1 MPRDWAQ
8 ELLRSLPLPDAARAQ
23 LWESAYDDDWDT
35 FTQKLTATV
44 QPKSDRDAR
53 LLSAKLSRANEAR
66 MTLNQQA
73 MMEAPAPQ
81 RQGMLDRA
89 ADFAFKSALPEIGGM
104 MPFVGPM
111 YTLGVK
117 AGPAELASAAAENV
131 RGAIMQEP
139 TKADQLEAATA
150 QEASVMARARQNLAT
165 PEELAQ
171 LDAQIR
177 AARQQPTGR
186 AALAAGVTAPLL
198 TAGVSA
204 ESATSPFGALTAVMG
219 AAPATAVR
227 AAPAAALAAGRTAVK
242 AGTALGVQQSLQN
255 ARQAFTSGTPEEQI
269 MAAADIASTGL
280 GFAGMAAQGRYGA
293 TPVQDVPKAVA
304 QQVRAAG
311 QARQQQRQ
319 ATRNMKADIKLFGD
333 IKVIAPAGGAALSI
347 SPDDSMRV
355 RRVMSQG
362 ATALGLTPDTLPVDR
377 DGYVLLADIVRQGA
391 DETYRP
397 LGEVGDQLKA
407 QFDAAEQNL
416 QIAQRNV
423 LAGAGSPAQVVQAER
438 LVRQLANDAF
448 VTIDRTQFNTMLR
461 RKLKES
467 PGAVREAMAYL
478 DSIGDPLNPDAP
490 PSFDSM
496 TVRQA
501 LDRLRYVNALELQSG
516 DLQTQN
522 LSQKQRVNADTAA
535 LSTYKG
541 LLLEQIG
548 AKLKGAGVDASDRL
562 QDGAVATKL
571 AKRLE
576 RNDPDRLAEAQGEI
590 KTLPQRL
597 AEGASAAVPVVAGT
611 AVGAG
616 LGALTGEVVGGAAM
630 GAGLSSALYG
640 RTAGRQIG
648 RDVAQS
654 AAGRTRAD
662 VAQTMVRSILNEAP
676 VPGAPVPSL
685 VPVPPAT
692 LVTGAPPL
700 PTTPQVPS
708 RAVQIARAVQTPP
721 PMQVAAEVSGG
732 GATAAPVVRYR
743 VINGLTGQ
751 VVKTFADVGGQGQAT
766 ADAYARQQSRSP
778 QYAQEF
784 RDILEGFSGSDADL
798 QQYIA
803 QMLGRPLPP
812 TSPPT
817 TPTAPPS
824 SPPSGPVAGGGPAAP
839 MPPPVPQRAPERP
852 KPIEFSFERGPA
864 APMPPP
870 GGTSAAMS
878 AAPETGPAP
887 AAMGAAPEAVASK
900 PSLPPETSGS
910 SAAFTQPSTAA
921 TGAFTLPQD
930 LAKSSPR
937 YGAATL
943 TFASDYDRAA
953 YILANDERNRLRGQ
967 PPSKAADKFK
977 MALEAQGYAVPD
989 VVRHGRAVIQ
999 AVKDA
1004 AGGGAAPQ
1012 EAMRL
1017 TIQPVATGATPP
1029 TAAPKTI
1036 PVVSSSA
1043 PLASAPQPSPSPDTA
1058 PLGAPETAA
1067 APPGAELDMF
1077 GNPIAPPPISGA
1089 VDAQTMAPADLQ
1101 AAEQAGLIIN
1111 NFPVRDLGAKPTV
1124 LQYKR
1129 APGEDGQT
1137 GSLKGV
1143 KVYDPLLGGVLTA
1156 WRDPADGQ
1164 ALVVNGHNRLE
1175 RAKELGVQTHPVRF
1189 IQANTAKEARAI
1201 GAMMN
1206 IAEGRGTVFDAAD
1219 FFRESGITNMDE
1231 LQARGLPL
1239 AESKVSDGF
1248 YLSRLHRALYERVEQ
1263 KQLTISA
1270 GAGIGRILPDKND
1283 QLALLKLLDQKKG
1296 LATDV
1301 ILELAEQASGIKRVN
1316 ETQVDLFGSNEV
1328 SRSLMVEQAQIV
1340 AAINRRLTSDRR
1352 LFAKVGKE
1360 SAAEKLAQ
1368 AGNVIDAEANA
1379 RQAEQAALVLDVF
1392 NRLKSSQFA
1401 PLLNQAAERK
1411 YQGESLDAIVNSIF
1425 PEIVTGVSQAF
1436 KGRN

>member
-81 RQGMLDRA
+81 RQGMLDQA
-89 ADFAFKSALPEIGGM
+89 ADVAFGSLLPRFGL
-104 MPFVGPM
+104 PSPAAV
-111 YTLGVK
+111 
-117 AGPAELASAAAENV
+117 AGQVAEYIRSNIAGDASREASLEQASA
-131 RGAIMQEP
+131 R
-139 TKADQLEAATA
+139 EAR
-150 QEASVMARARQNLAT
+150 VMARARQGIAT
-165 PEELAQ
+165 PEELSQ
-171 LDAQIR
+171 LDEAMS
-177 AARQQPTGR
+177 ASRQNVGGR
-186 AALAAGVTAPLL
+186 AALAAAASAPVL
-198 TAGVSA
+198 TAGVMA
-204 ESATSPFGALTAVMG
+204 ESATSPFGVLTAGMG

-227 AAPAAALAAGRTAVK
+227 TAPAAALAAGRTAVK

-461 RKLKES
+461 QKLKES

-692 LVTGAPPL
+692 LVTGAPPV

-812 TSPPT
+812 TSPPA
-817 TPTAPPS
+817 TPAPPPS

-977 MALEAQGYAVPD
+977 AALEAQGYAVPD

-1017 TIQPVATGATPP
+1017 TIQPVAIGATPP
-1029 TAAPKTI
+1029 TAAPETA

-1043 PLASAPQPSPSPDTA
+1043 PFASAPQPSPSPDTA

-1067 APPGAELDMF
+1067 AP
-1077 GNPIAPPPISGA
+1077 
-1089 VDAQTMAPADLQ
+1089 
-1101 AAEQAGLIIN
+1101 
-1111 NFPVRDLGAKPTV
+1111 
-1124 LQYKR
+1124 
-1129 APGEDGQT
+1129 
-1137 GSLKGV
+1137 
-1143 KVYDPLLGGVLTA
+1143 
-1156 WRDPADGQ
+1156 
-1164 ALVVNGHNRLE
+1164 
-1175 RAKELGVQTHPVRF
+1175 
-1189 IQANTAKEARAI
+1189 
-1201 GAMMN
+1201 
-1206 IAEGRGTVFDAAD
+1206 
-1219 FFRESGITNMDE
+1219 
-1231 LQARGLPL
+1231 
-1239 AESKVSDGF
+1239 
-1248 YLSRLHRALYERVEQ
+1248 
-1263 KQLTISA
+1263 
-1270 GAGIGRILPDKND
+1270 LPDKPAPPVAEPAP
-1283 QLALLKLLDQKKG
+1283 QPQAPAAEAP
-1296 LATDV
+1296 ATAPVDTPAEASEQVRKEVTRIINTEGAKTGAEVQRRV
-1301 ILELAEQASGIKRVN
+1301 IATLQEELARVRSQISAYDM
-1316 ETQVDLFGSNEV
+1316 EWLQDTKSSQLVVSPKGQDSDKFLLAVDG
-1328 SRSLMVEQAQIV
+1328 
-1340 AAINRRLTSDRR
+1340 D
-1352 LFAKVGKE
+1352 
-1360 SAAEKLAQ
+1360 
-1368 AGNVIDAEANA
+1368 GNVIGRNGQYLKVKNQEALSLPADTAYSKHKDTRITPAPVDSTRQNIEAAAAQYLAGNSGKVTIQIPGDGTFTINQTPFALEEMIRRVSKAGPQAWRLSPEMKAGTAAPSNPRPAVKAAKGADAPGKRVPFNIALSGENVDKFG
-1379 RQAEQAALVLDVF
+1379 ALVGEF
-1392 NRLKSSQFA
+1392 IEMPQA
-1401 PLLNQAAERK
+1401 PNHRFVVLRTPNGWGVYEYSTGLLFVGGAETSKAKAVAKAAKTADSMEDFSGRID
-1411 YQGESLDAIVNSIF
+1411 EAIKDRPVLNTAF
-1425 PEIVTGVSQAF
+1425 PARREE
-1436 KGRN
+1436 

>member
-1 MPRDWAQ
+1 MSVTPETAI
-8 ELLRSLPLPDAARAQ
+8 PIAAPIQ
-23 LWESAYDDDWDT
+23 GSA
-35 FTQKLTATV
+35 TAT
-44 QPKSDRDAR
+44 
-53 LLSAKLSRANEAR
+53 SA
-66 MTLNQQA
+66 
-73 MMEAPAPQ
+73 
-81 RQGMLDRA
+81 
-89 ADFAFKSALPEIGGM
+89 FALP
-104 MPFVGPM
+104 
-111 YTLGVK
+111 
-117 AGPAELASAAAENV
+117 
-131 RGAIMQEP
+131 QE
-139 TKADQLEAATA
+139 
-150 QEASVMARARQNLAT
+150 
-165 PEELAQ
+165 
-171 LDAQIR
+171 
-177 AARQQPTGR
+177 
-186 AALAAGVTAPLL
+186 
-198 TAGVSA
+198 
-204 ESATSPFGALTAVMG
+204 
-219 AAPATAVR
+219 
-227 AAPAAALAAGRTAVK
+227 
-242 AGTALGVQQSLQN
+242 
-255 ARQAFTSGTPEEQI
+255 
-269 MAAADIASTGL
+269 
-280 GFAGMAAQGRYGA
+280 
-293 TPVQDVPKAVA
+293 
-304 QQVRAAG
+304 
-311 QARQQQRQ
+311 
-319 ATRNMKADIKLFGD
+319 
-333 IKVIAPAGGAALSI
+333 
-347 SPDDSMRV
+347 
-355 RRVMSQG
+355 
-362 ATALGLTPDTLPVDR
+362 
-377 DGYVLLADIVRQGA
+377 
-391 DETYRP
+391 
-397 LGEVGDQLKA
+397 
-407 QFDAAEQNL
+407 
-416 QIAQRNV
+416 
-423 LAGAGSPAQVVQAER
+423 
-438 LVRQLANDAF
+438 
-448 VTIDRTQFNTMLR
+448 
-461 RKLKES
+461 
-467 PGAVREAMAYL
+467 
-478 DSIGDPLNPDAP
+478 
-490 PSFDSM
+490 
-496 TVRQA
+496 
-501 LDRLRYVNALELQSG
+501 
-516 DLQTQN
+516 
-522 LSQKQRVNADTAA
+522 
-535 LSTYKG
+535 
-541 LLLEQIG
+541 
-548 AKLKGAGVDASDRL
+548 
-562 QDGAVATKL
+562 
-571 AKRLE
+571 
-576 RNDPDRLAEAQGEI
+576 
-590 KTLPQRL
+590 
-597 AEGASAAVPVVAGT
+597 
-611 AVGAG
+611 
-616 LGALTGEVVGGAAM
+616 
-630 GAGLSSALYG
+630 
-640 RTAGRQIG
+640 
-648 RDVAQS
+648 
-654 AAGRTRAD
+654 
-662 VAQTMVRSILNEAP
+662 
-676 VPGAPVPSL
+676 
-685 VPVPPAT
+685 
-692 LVTGAPPL
+692 
-700 PTTPQVPS
+700 
-708 RAVQIARAVQTPP
+708 
-721 PMQVAAEVSGG
+721 
-732 GATAAPVVRYR
+732 
-743 VINGLTGQ
+743 
-751 VVKTFADVGGQGQAT
+751 
-766 ADAYARQQSRSP
+766 
-778 QYAQEF
+778 
-784 RDILEGFSGSDADL
+784 
-798 QQYIA
+798 
-803 QMLGRPLPP
+803 
-812 TSPPT
+812 
-817 TPTAPPS
+817 
-824 SPPSGPVAGGGPAAP
+824 
-839 MPPPVPQRAPERP
+839 
-852 KPIEFSFERGPA
+852 
-864 APMPPP
+864 
-870 GGTSAAMS
+870 
-878 AAPETGPAP
+878 
-887 AAMGAAPEAVASK
+887 
-900 PSLPPETSGS
+900 
-910 SAAFTQPSTAA
+910 
-921 TGAFTLPQD
+921 

-977 MALEAQGYAVPD
+977 VALEAQGYAVPD

-1017 TIQPVATGATPP
+1017 TIQPVATGTTPP
-1029 TAAPKTI
+1029 TAAPETT

-1067 APPGAELDMF
+1067 APPSAELDMF

>member
-8 ELLRSLPLPDAARAQ
+8 ELLRSLPLPEAARAQ

-44 QPKSDRDAR
+44 RPKSDRDAR
-53 LLSAKLSRANEAR
+53 LLSAKLSRAHEAR
-66 MTLNQQA
+66 VTLNQQA

-81 RQGMLDRA
+81 RQGMLDQA
-89 ADFAFKSALPEIGGM
+89 ADFMFRSLNPRIRAFPTPAQEVESLKAERAGLPAIDFG
-104 MPFVGPM
+104 
-111 YTLGVK
+111 Y
-117 AGPAELASAAAENV
+117 ARSPAEVGGQAAESIRSAFAGDV
-131 RGAIMQEP
+131 AREAS
-139 TKADQLEAATA
+139 LEQATA
-150 QEASVMARARQNLAT
+150 RQSRVMGRVREGIAT

-171 LDAQIR
+171 LDAAMKEGRQIS
-177 AARQQPTGR
+177 PGR
-186 AALAAGVTAPLL
+186 AALAAAVSAPVA
-198 TAGVSA
+198 TAGVMA
-204 ESATSPFGALTAVMG
+204 ESATSPMGLLTRGVST
-219 AAPATAVR
+219 APVTAIR

-397 LGEVGDQLKA
+397 LGEVGDQLKG

-423 LAGAGSPAQVVQAER
+423 LAGAGSPAQVTQAER
-438 LVRQLANDAF
+438 LVRQLADDAF

-461 RKLKES
+461 QKLKES

-541 LLLEQIG
+541 LLLDQIG

-616 LGALTGEVVGGAAM
+616 LGALTGEAVGGAAM

-721 PMQVAAEVSGG
+721 PMQVTAEVSGA
-732 GATAAPVVRYR
+732 GATDAPVVRYR

-751 VVKTFADVGGQGQAT
+751 GVKTFADVGGQGQAT

-812 TSPPT
+812 TPP
-817 TPTAPPS
+817 PTAPAPR
-824 SPPSGPVAGGGPAAP
+824 PPSNPPTSGGPTAP
-839 MPPPVPQRAPERP
+839 MPPSSGA
-852 KPIEFSFERGPA
+852 G
-864 APMPPP
+864 
-870 GGTSAAMS
+870 AAMS
-878 AAPETGPAP
+878 SAPQAGSAPAAMSVTPETAIPIAAPETA
-887 AAMGAAPEAVASK
+887 
-900 PSLPPETSGS
+900 
-910 SAAFTQPSTAA
+910 
-921 TGAFTLPQD
+921 
-930 LAKSSPR
+930 
-937 YGAATL
+937 
-943 TFASDYDRAA
+943 
-953 YILANDERNRLRGQ
+953 
-967 PPSKAADKFK
+967 
-977 MALEAQGYAVPD
+977 
-989 VVRHGRAVIQ
+989 
-999 AVKDA
+999 
-1004 AGGGAAPQ
+1004 
-1012 EAMRL
+1012 
-1017 TIQPVATGATPP
+1017 
-1029 TAAPKTI
+1029 

-1067 APPGAELDMF
+1067 APPSAELDMF
-1077 GNPIAPPPISGA
+1077 GSPIAPPPISGA

-1101 AAEQAGLIIN
+1101 GAEQAGLIIN

-1175 RAKELGVQTHPVRF
+1175 RAKELGVQTHAVRF

-1219 FFRESGITNMDE
+1219 FFRESGITNIDE

-1316 ETQVDLFGSNEV
+1316 ETQVDLFGSNEI